1 MTVPDSASRHRHPM
15 LGPRRLAPRGL
26 THSIEELLHR
36 PPSRLELSTR
46 IQVHAGHESA
56 DLQRTV
62 QKWRNSPGSAT
73 VVAPLTTKPPPP
85 VDLAILIPRPEA
97 TPQVLAQYL
106 LSDTPFA
113 VLMPVDL
120 VSQAWNAT
128 LFGKEGPNCKDVRKA
143 FKKTGTLTY
152 LETQLLWVI
161 GNIPEVNYPEM
172 YASAL
177 RTPAPLLE
185 AFDSVVLVDVP
196 ATLEDWISAQNNDAD
211 FAAFFKSLPGAA
223 VRSGLHIFAP
233 DDSPPKILVPESK
246 RELLVRRTHEAM
258 FHLGSAKVN
267 LALAQSYY
275 WPTMASDCRKFL
287 ADCPGCELE
296 KARRN
301 EAHAMFSAAPT
312 TAP

>member
-1 MTVPDSASRHRHPM
+1 MTGR
-15 LGPRRLAPRGL
+15 
-26 THSIEELLHR
+26 
-36 PPSRLELSTR
+36 
-46 IQVHAGHESA
+46 
-56 DLQRTV
+56 
-62 QKWRNSPGSAT
+62 QKGN
-73 VVAPLTTKPPPP
+73 
-85 VDLAILIPRPEA
+85 
-97 TPQVLAQYL
+97 
-106 LSDTPFA
+106 
-113 VLMPVDL
+113 
-120 VSQAWNAT
+120 
-128 LFGKEGPNCKDVRKA
+128 EGPEKGRAPVSIA
-143 FKKTGTLTY
+143 
-152 LETQLLWVI
+152 
-161 GNIPEVNYPEM
+161 
-172 YASAL
+172 
-177 RTPAPLLE
+177 RTSAPLLE
-185 AFDSVVLVDVP
+185 AFDSIVLVDVP

-312 TAP
+312 TAPRSRLCMDFQGQVVAETGHCEALAIIDAAARCVVVMLLLDRSAENFIPRFLDEVAFKQGAPDILHSDAAQEFLSEALELMTTTANIETITTTTPSWRSFGVTGIDACASYRMTCI